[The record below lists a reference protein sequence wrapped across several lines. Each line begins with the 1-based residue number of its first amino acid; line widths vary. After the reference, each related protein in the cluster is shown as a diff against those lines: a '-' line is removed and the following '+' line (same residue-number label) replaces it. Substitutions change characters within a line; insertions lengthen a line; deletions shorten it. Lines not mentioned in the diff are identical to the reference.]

1 MARATTHAQIH
12 AAISEA
18 NTAGTPMLAAG
29 RNIYLL
35 AGEEDQLAIEHF
47 LTKLA
52 NSGIRN
58 LGPVVSLE
66 ILTAVIREMLA
77 ERQTA

>member
-18 NTAGTPMLAAG
+18 NTAGTPLLAAG

-35 AGEEDQLAIEHF
+35 AGEEDQLAIERF
-47 LTKLA
+47 LNKLA
-52 NSGIRN
+52 SSGIRN

-66 ILTAVIREMLA
+66 ILTAVIRAMLA
-77 ERQTA
+77 ERQPT

>member
-1 MARATTHAQIH
+1 
-12 AAISEA
+12 
-18 NTAGTPMLAAG
+18 
-29 RNIYLL
+29 
-35 AGEEDQLAIEHF
+35 
-47 LTKLA
+47 LTKLT